1 MGHHASKAAQPQ
13 GAEVELVIG
22 RAQETAQ
29 WDDFG
34 AEGWREGLG
43 RSLDAFARM
52 PLKPDVREQAL
63 AKVEQDLVTRLRV
76 EKWYAEHPEIADVAI
91 EGPVVV
97 VGLPRTGT
105 TATVG
110 MLALDE
116 RFRFL
121 RAWEGHEPV
130 PPPIAGEEVTDERL
144 IRARREAAEY
154 EMSHMH
160 LSDPDGPEEDMAILA
175 GLDMHAMHGALPMP
189 DDYTA
194 WWLQEDMASYYA
206 YLERVLK
213 LLQSRRPP
221 RLWLLKSPPHLFR
234 LEAIHRQFPN
244 ARFVMTHRDPVK
256 VIGSVASL
264 YSALYEKRCVPGNI
278 DPHTVGRNSLELWVE
293 GMRRG
298 LAARDAIG
306 DDRFIDLKNDDVVK
320 RPIETFERLYAF
332 LGMAFDEPLRT
343 RVDAYNKANAPGAF
357 GKHSYA
363 PEDFGLTSEG
373 IRNAFAE
380 YVARFGV

>member
-1 MGHHASKAAQPQ
+1 MEHHTGTAARLEQIDVEPIIQKARQ
-13 GAEVELVIG
+13 
-22 RAQETAQ
+22 TAG

-34 AEGWREGLG
+34 ADGWREGLA

-52 PLKPDVREQAL
+52 PLIPEVRKQAL
-63 AKVEQDLVTRLRV
+63 AKVEQDLVTRLRI
-76 EKWYAEHPEIADVAI
+76 EKWYAEHPEIAEVEI

-130 PPPIAGEEVTDERL
+130 PPPVAGEEESDARR
-144 IRARREAAEY
+144 IRARKQAAEY

-160 LSDPDGPEEDMAILA
+160 LSDPDGPEEDLAILG
-175 GLDMHAMHGALPMP
+175 GLDMHAMHGAFPMP

-234 LEAIHRQFPN
+234 LDAIARQFPKV
-244 ARFVMTHRDPVK
+244 RFVMTHRDPVK

-264 YSALYEKRCVPGNI
+264 YSALYDKRCVEGNI
-278 DPHTVGRNSLELWVE
+278 DPHVVGRNSLELWVE
-293 GMRRG
+293 GISRG
-298 LAARDAIG
+298 LAARAAIG
-306 DDRFIDLKNDDVVK
+306 EDRFIDLRNDDVVN
-320 RPIETFERLYAF
+320 RPIATFERLYEF
-332 LGMAFDEPLRT
+332 LGMPFEAPLRA
-343 RVDAYNKANAPGAF
+343 RIEGYNEANAPGAF
-357 GKHSYA
+357 GKHKYS
-363 PEDFGLTSEG
+363 PEDFGLTSDG
-373 IRNAFAE
+373 IRAAFAE
-380 YVARFGV
+380 YVERFSV